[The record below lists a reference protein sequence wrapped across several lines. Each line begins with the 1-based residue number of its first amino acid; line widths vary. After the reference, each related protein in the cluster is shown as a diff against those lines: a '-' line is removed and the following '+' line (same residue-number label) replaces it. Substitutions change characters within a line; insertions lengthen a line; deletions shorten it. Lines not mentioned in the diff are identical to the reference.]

1 MVVNIEAI
9 ELVLINLIS
18 NAADAIS
25 QKDGADGKNGQ
36 NGQDRQSGQN
46 GAGGQDAKDGM
57 IEVKC
62 EHQEGQ
68 HIRLTI
74 KDNGEGIPEEIKE
87 DIFNPFFSTKEKKE
101 GSGLGLY
108 IVYNEVNKMQGD
120 IKVDSQEG
128 EGTTF
133 TITIP
138 VDRNRDLA
146 EGQQTIPPG
155 ERSNI

>member
-1 MVVNIEAI
+1 MN
-9 ELVLINLIS
+9 
-18 NAADAIS
+18 
-25 QKDGADGKNGQ
+25 
-36 NGQDRQSGQN
+36 
-46 GAGGQDAKDGM
+46 GM

-74 KDNGEGIPEEIKE
+74 KDKGEGIPEEIKE

-120 IKVDSQEG
+120 IKVDSQVG

-146 EGQQTIPPG
+146 EGHQQFPQGKGAIYK
-155 ERSNI
+155 